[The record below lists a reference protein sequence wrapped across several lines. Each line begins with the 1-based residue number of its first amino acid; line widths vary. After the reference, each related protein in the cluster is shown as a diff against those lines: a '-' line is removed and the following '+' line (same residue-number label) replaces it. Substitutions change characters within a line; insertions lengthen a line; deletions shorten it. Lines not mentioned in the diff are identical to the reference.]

1 MVSVIVPTYN
11 EAGALRQLV
20 ERIRAAMEESAIAF
34 EIVVVD
40 DNSPDGTGRLADELA
55 QSEPVRVLHRAGK
68 AGLASAV
75 LDGLQLASGDLVAVM
90 DGDLSHPPE
99 VIPAM
104 VLSLSD
110 GSEVDLAVGSRY
122 VDGGGIEDWPLRRT
136 IVSEV
141 ANWMTRPVTPIRDA
155 TSGFFVIRR
164 SALEGV
170 VLDPIGFKIG
180 LETFARANYRSY
192 VEVPYLFTDRKY
204 GASKF
209 GLREVWLFLRQLLNL
224 YREAPG
230 RRRSWP
236 REGSPAAPRS

>member
-20 ERIRAAMEESAIAF
+20 ERIRGAMDEAAIAY

-55 QSEPVRVLHRAGK
+55 MTDPVRVLHRAGK

-75 LDGLQLASGDLVAVM
+75 LDGLHVAEGDLVAVM

-104 VLSLSD
+104 ARTLSD
-110 GSEVDLAVGSRY
+110 GSETDLAVGSRY
-122 VDGGGIEDWPLRRT
+122 VEGGGIEDWPLRRT

-141 ANWMTRPVTPIRDA
+141 ANWMTRPLTPIHDA
-155 TSGFFVIRR
+155 TSGFFMIRR

-180 LETFARANYRSY
+180 LETFARARYRAY

-209 GLREVWLFLRQLLNL
+209 GLREIWLFLRQLFNL
-224 YREAPG
+224 YRDA
-230 RRRSWP
+230 RRRSP
-236 REGSPAAPRS
+236 RTHAESPAARRG